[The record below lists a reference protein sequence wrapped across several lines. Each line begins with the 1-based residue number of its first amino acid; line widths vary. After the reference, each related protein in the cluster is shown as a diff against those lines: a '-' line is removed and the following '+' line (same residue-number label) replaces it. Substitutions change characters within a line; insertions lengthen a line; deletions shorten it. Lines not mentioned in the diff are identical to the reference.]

1 MHRRGGGGMPRAWL
15 CALCLGGARCAAAAA
30 DLRSA
35 QFDVGVASSDGLLA
49 SWRVA
54 GAVERRERYFSI
66 VGGLLVSRL
75 DARAKHH
82 GHFVG
87 LVRGGP
93 GEAGDA
99 GDAGAL
105 LRLGA
110 KVLTSEVN
118 VAANVCAANVG
129 GAVLFFSGEDNS
141 HNPTMSPRRNFTG
154 IGVQIPSRRG
164 FHVVI
169 RGDHPGCVDRRA
181 GYGGRCQFDGKLSA
195 AMLKGRLLLYAR
207 SNLVEG
213 HGGRFVQVT
222 HTDTPEKLVRD
233 GDAAW
238 APFRPVEID
247 GLWLVGNV
255 EATNVY
261 FAAVKPNPVDEG
273 TVLGL
278 FPVSSPRSNFRV
290 VPACVGKGVGRALA
304 TFVGVALSCDG
315 VHFSEL
321 TCLVPS
327 NPADGGRTADHPVDG
342 FFQFN
347 GTVSF
352 YVHLDVEAISKAP
365 SRLLE
370 VKASV
375 PGPRSRLIKLLK
387 NTQWAD

>member
-1 MHRRGGGGMPRAWL
+1 MPRAWL

-35 QFDVGVASSDGLLA
+35 QFDFGVASSKGLLD

-54 GAVERRERYFSI
+54 GGVERRERYFSI

-75 DARAKHH
+75 DARAKHQ
-82 GHFVG
+82 G
-87 LVRGGP
+87 LSS
-93 GEAGDA
+93 A
-99 GDAGAL
+99 
-105 LRLGA
+105 
-110 KVLTSEVN
+110 SEVN

-213 HGGRFVQVT
+213 HGGRFVQ
-222 HTDTPEKLVRD
+222 
-233 GDAAW
+233 

-247 GLWLVGNV
+247 GLRLGGNV

-261 FAAVKPNPVDEG
+261 FAAVKPNPVDDS

-290 VPACVGKGVGRALA
+290 VLACVGTGVGRALA
-304 TFVGVALSCDG
+304 TFVG
-315 VHFSEL
+315 L

-342 FFQFN
+342 FFRFN

-352 YVHLDVEAISKAP
+352 YVHLDVEAISKAL

-370 VKASV
+370 VKASGHGADV
-375 PGPRSRLIKLLK
+375 SHESRGSSGPSR
-387 NTQWAD
+387 